1 MLLPKVIPM
10 RHSKDYKER
19 IFVSLEHSLTLGS
32 QLLVDLC
39 ILSETTKVVVLLSV
53 SDDRWVATPP
63 LDEEHL
69 NSPCV

>member
-19 IFVSLEHSLTLGS
+19 LFVSAEWSLTLGS

-39 ILSETTKVVVLLSV
+39 TVSETTKVVVLLSV
-53 SDDRWVATPP
+53 SDDRWLATPL
-63 LDEEHL
+63 LDNEHL
-69 NSPCV
+69 NSPCA